1 MLTLGYN
8 LEASDT
14 PQIPIAKSR
23 IKPAIRPKCA
33 IFPFLIFF
41 GGRRG
46 RESKSSIMIAALER
60 IEWNSNPPIPI
71 PPKTR
76 IRHVKAKT
84 CHLFRGD
91 GGGGGG
97 S

>member
-1 MLTLGYN
+1 MRHF
-8 LEASDT
+8 
-14 PQIPIAKSR
+14 PI
-23 IKPAIRPKCA
+23 
-33 IFPFLIFF
+33 LDFF
-41 GGRRG
+41 WQGGG
-46 RESKSSIMIAALER
+46 ERESKSSIMIAALER

-97 S
+97 GGGLMFVSIFITA